1 MVQEALLYHAVIIKI
16 FVALLLLNMLIP
28 LLFKN
33 ASIAR
38 IKAIRISVFL
48 YSALLT
54 MIAFSGLIVYMLGT
68 SPWDLY
74 ITLMVLL
81 FVLLSSLEYFRI
93 KKLKRLWTDEQSMFL
108 PSLTYILLELA
119 LLGGMIF
126 LMIVR

>member
-1 MVQEALLYHAVIIKI
+1 MAQEALLYHALIIKI
-16 FVALLLLNMLIP
+16 FVALLLFNIAIP

-38 IKAIRISVFL
+38 IKAVWISLFL
-48 YSALLT
+48 YFALLT
-54 MIAFSGLIVYMLGT
+54 MIAFSGLILYMLGS

-74 ITLMVLL
+74 ITFMVLL
-81 FVLLSSLEYFRI
+81 FLFLSLLEYFRI
-93 KKLKRLWTDEQSMFL
+93 KKLKRVWIEKQSMFL
-108 PSLTYILLELA
+108 PSLQYILVELA